1 MIKLKTVL
9 LFLLL
14 ASLSTAGARTLPAGT
29 TGASGLN
36 PDKMKNITSD
46 ILDIFVSGESDHL
59 RKYISRDWLRKK
71 DIDVQDY
78 KINNYSP
85 TFYDVHYAGGDICVA
100 TIGGESWMH
109 LLIFKFTNELGNYRV
124 VPRGFAE
131 VNEEYID
138 PWWHVS
144 SYISEKQDKDK

>member
-1 MIKLKTVL
+1 MLKLRTIL

-14 ASLSTAGARTLPAGT
+14 SILSTAGARTLPTGT
-29 TGASGLN
+29 AGASGLN
-36 PDKMKNITSD
+36 PDKMKRITGD

-85 TFYDVHYAGGDICVA
+85 TFYDVHYAEGDISVA
-100 TIGGESWMH
+100 TIGGSGWMH
-109 LLIFKFTNELGNYRV
+109 LLIFRFTNELGTYRV
-124 VPRGFAE
+124 VPRGYAE
-131 VNEEYID
+131 SNKEYID

-144 SYISEKQDKDK
+144 SYISKKQDKDK

>member
-1 MIKLKTVL
+1 MIKLKTIL

-59 RKYISRDWLRKK
+59 RKYISRDWLREK

-85 TFYDVHYAGGDICVA
+85 SFYDVHYAGGDICVA
-100 TIGGESWMH
+100 TIGGSGWMH

-124 VPRGFAE
+124 VPGGFAE
-131 VNEEYID
+131 SNKEYID

>member
-1 MIKLKTVL
+1 MIKFKTML

-14 ASLSTAGARTLPAGT
+14 AFLSTAGARTLPAGT

-59 RKYISRDWLRKK
+59 RKYISRDWLREK

-85 TFYDVHYAGGDICVA
+85 TFYDIHYAGGDICVA
-100 TIGGESWMH
+100 TIGGSGWMH

-131 VNEEYID
+131 SNKEYID

-144 SYISEKQDKDK
+144 SYIDKSMDEDK